1 MQQTYDLLTQLRR
14 QTNHLLYALIGLLFL
29 LDLLLGWQSGQS
41 GLATAIGL
49 LILLSPLPWYLQ
61 QPDGPGIRLMMAG
74 ASMSLIILMI
84 HLTHGMLEMHFGI
97 FVVLALLLPYCD
109 WRPIALGALWIALHH
124 VGFAY
129 LQAAGLPV
137 YIFPHAHGLW
147 MVVIHAIY
155 VVIEA
160 ALLSYLA
167 VMLQRLLRDS
177 ETVLR
182 FSRHFADGRFD
193 FSFTVQDTQANPV
206 LAALAQLQTVFST
219 TLGAAA
225 DTTHILTRSSEQLAQ
240 TASQLTRSHAAQS
253 EAIRTTAA
261 SAHEVA
267 QSGLII
273 SANAQHALQA
283 MQEATACAHRS
294 EQVVTR
300 TAHDMQDITGVANL
314 AQTVIE
320 SLRAKAG
327 SVAEVI
333 QFIRDIADQTNLL
346 ALNAAIEAARAGE
359 AGRGFAVVADE
370 VRNLSHKTD
379 ASTAQIGQI
388 MAQIQ
393 TTVDEVAQGIAKVVI
408 QTEQGRTQND
418 QAQAAILDSLAQ
430 MRAAHLHVDNIAQ
443 ALKTQASANQAID
456 TSLTALDEQAQQLGL
471 TIGSIDGQTHALIET
486 ARSLAQAVAVS
497 A

>member
-1 MQQTYDLLTQLRR
+1 MQETHDLLTQLRR

-29 LDLLLGWQSGQS
+29 LDLLLGWRFGQG
-41 GLATAIGL
+41 GLATMIGL
-49 LILLSPLPWYLQ
+49 LILLSPLPWHLQ
-61 QPDGPGIRLMMAG
+61 QPDGLGIRLMMAG

-84 HLTHGMLEMHFGI
+84 HLTHGMIEMHFGI

-124 VGFAY
+124 VGFAF

-137 YIFPHAHGLW
+137 FVFPHAHGLW
-147 MVVIHAIY
+147 MVAIHAIY

-160 ALLSYLA
+160 ALLGYLA

-182 FSRHFADGRFD
+182 FSRHFADRRFD
-193 FSFTVQDTQANPV
+193 FSFEVQDTQNNPV
-206 LAALAQLQTVFST
+206 LAALAQLQGIFST

-225 DTTHILTRSSEQLAQ
+225 DTTRMLTRSSEQLAQ
-240 TASQLTRSHAAQS
+240 TASQLTRAHAAQS
-253 EAIRTTAA
+253 DVTRVTAA
-261 SAHEVA
+261 SAHEVS

-273 SANAQHALQA
+273 SAHAQQAQQA

-300 TAHDMQDITGVANL
+300 TAHDMQDITGVANS
-314 AQTVIE
+314 AQIVIE

-379 ASTAQIGQI
+379 ASTIQIGQI
-388 MAQIQ
+388 MTQIQ
-393 TTVDEVAQGIAKVVI
+393 TTVDEVALGIAKVVE
-408 QTEQGRTQND
+408 QTAQGLAQSG
-418 QAQAAILDSLAQ
+418 QAQAAILESLAQ

-443 ALKTQASANQAID
+443 ALTTQASANQTID
-456 TSLTALDEQAQQLGL
+456 ASLTALDEQAQQLGQ
-471 TIGSIDGQTHALIET
+471 TIRFIDAQTHTLSQT
-486 ARSLAQAVAVS
+486 ARTLAQAVAVS